1 MKKVSKEK
9 IAQIYA
15 KALLDS
21 AKSATDAKIVCKQ
34 AKELAEFL
42 VEDKNIVSYFSSPMF
57 SQKDKFEALNETSK
71 KMGLC
76 DELKRFLQIVIENN
90 RFCEIENM
98 LETYA
103 KLFAEKNGYIYVTVQ
118 SVKELSKKQDKE
130 MLNKLQSFEKK
141 NFLTQNRTGVP
152 SPVPFS
158 LLILTLFDHQLCFI
172 ASATM
177 FWCMAST
184 FLLPWV
190 LLP

>member
-130 MLNKLQSFEKK
+130 LKNNLEKLLSKKIILKYEIKPEILGGLVVLYGDSIIDDSIKGKLSSLEKNLK
-141 NFLTQNRTGVP
+141 G
-152 SPVPFS
+152 
-158 LLILTLFDHQLCFI
+158 I
-172 ASATM
+172 
-177 FWCMAST
+177 
-184 FLLPWV
+184 
-190 LLP
+190 